1 MSMNPKTADAVVIG
15 GGVNGASIA
24 MHLARM
30 GAGKVVLVERGHLA
44 GGPTGRSGAMVRE
57 HYLHPVLVRMAMES
71 SGVFRNFADAV
82 GGDARFRQTGRLV
95 LLPEADADAA
105 RLNVKMNRDL
115 GVDIDTLTPSD
126 ISRIVPQ
133 ISIDGI
139 ALGVYEPNAGHADPV
154 ATTYAFAEQATRH
167 GAEVLTGCEVT
178 GIRVSSGRIAGVDT
192 EQGAIDSNTVVA
204 VPGPWANRLAA
215 PLGESL
221 PISPVRVQI
230 VHVRRPPSLE
240 SLTTIVIDNTTGAF
254 LRVSD
259 GSMSLLGG
267 EAPDDLREVV
277 DPDACDQSAGHD
289 TITDLCARAA
299 RRIPAFAAATPLG
312 GYGAMYD
319 MTPDGNPILDRSATV
334 EGLYWAVGFSGH
346 GFKLSPVVG
355 RMMAQLVLHGA
366 SANHPIEPFRAARFG
381 EGDGLGPEQPYA
393 ASGHP

>member
-105 RLNVKMNRDL
+105 RSNVEMNREL
-115 GVDIDTLTPSD
+115 GVDIDTLTPSEVANL
-126 ISRIVPQ
+126 VPQ
-133 ISIDGI
+133 LSTEGI

-154 ATTYAFAEQATRH
+154 ATTYAFAEQATLH

-215 PLGESL
+215 PLSESL
-221 PISPVRVQI
+221 PITPVRVQM
-230 VHVRRPPSLE
+230 VHMRRPPSLE

-259 GSMSLLGG
+259 GPMSLLGG
-267 EAPDDLREVV
+267 EAPNDLREAV
-277 DPDACDQSAGHD
+277 DPDTCDQSADHD
-289 TITDLCARAA
+289 TITDLWARAT

-319 MTPDGNPILDRSATV
+319 MTPDGNPILARSATV

-346 GFKLSPVVG
+346 GFKLSPVIG
-355 RMMAQLVLHGA
+355 RMMAELVLHGA
-366 SANHPIEPFRAARFG
+366 SANHPIEAFRASRFR